1 MGADDGWMEA
11 MTWVGL
17 CLIGTNGTWW
27 SAPTNYYVS
36 TKCHSAAQ
44 KLIMSSQNVI
54 PGPKGRVMT
63 FLTKAIQR
71 WPNLPIGFSGWGSQ
85 DEEVEVGV
93 ADTF

>member
-71 WPNLPIGFSGWGSQ
+71 WPNLPIGFIGGGSQ
-85 DEEVEVGV
+85 EEEVGE
-93 ADTF
+93 D